1 MNFGAVLKATRK
13 SVKLTQEEIAP
24 LVQISRSTI
33 SKLERDEMSLKA
45 EDLIR
50 WLQVIQSRTR
60 MSGNTTPLE
69 AGISLIHG
77 VDIVAL
83 SQMLTNLVG
92 GVIHFL
98 GGW

>member
-1 MNFGAVLKATRK
+1 MNFGSFLITSRKAVN
-13 SVKLTQEEIAP
+13 LTQEQIAP
-24 LVQISRSTI
+24 LVNISRSTI
-33 SKLERDEMSLKA
+33 SKLERDEMTLKA

-50 WLQVIQSRTR
+50 WLQVVQSKTR
-60 MSGNTTPLE
+60 MSSNTTPLE

-92 GVIHFL
+92 GVIYFM
-98 GGW
+98 GGR